1 MEEVNYMQ
9 GLIDGDEAIV
19 EQIYKTFLPKVT
31 FWIKRNHGSDQDG
44 FDVFQDG
51 LEALVIK
58 GLEKKIN
65 PETNFTALLFT
76 ICRNKWISEI
86 RLKKKEEL
94 VRFEELS
101 RFSSET
107 NIQNVLEDSVQEQD
121 MKRMLKETFVL
132 LSPLCQQLIPMV
144 ENKVPAKEI
153 VIDLSMTNANAVHR
167 RKFACFEAWRKR
179 IEKHD
184 YYPIWKSLR
193 SC

>member
-9 GLIDGDEAIV
+9 GLIDGNEAIV
-19 EQIYKTFLPKVT
+19 EQIYQAFLPKVT
-31 FWIKRNHGSDQDG
+31 YWVKRNHGSDQDG

-51 LEALVIK
+51 LEALVMK
-58 GLEKKIN
+58 SLEKKIN

-76 ICRNKWISEI
+76 ICRNKWISKI

-101 RFSSET
+101 RFKSET
-107 NIQNVLEDSVQEQD
+107 NIQHVLEDSKSELD

-153 VIDLSMTNANAVHR
+153 AVDLSMTNANAVHR

-193 SC
+193 SS